1 MKLRLAT
8 ALLAAAIGAICIGQ
22 AGWIYAKG
30 LAAQM
35 LIAAAWG
42 RTERG
47 AADAR
52 PWPWADTRPVARL
65 ALAGDTLVV
74 LEGSSGRNLAFGP
87 THDPASVA
95 PGEPG
100 NSVIAGHRDTHF
112 GVLENMQAGDRVRVD
127 RPGGQSLYF
136 AVSDVRVVDSRHT
149 RIALD
154 ADAPR
159 LTLVTCYPFRAINPG
174 GPMRFVV
181 TADLIANAGITS
193 PRMAHAVSFPQNAL
207 NPESSR
213 PIVSW

>member
-1 MKLRLAT
+1 MKFRFVT
-8 ALLAAAIGAICIGQ
+8 ALLAAAIGALCIGQ
-22 AGWIYAKG
+22 AGWIHAKG

-35 LIAAAWG
+35 LIAAAWM

-47 AADAR
+47 AADAQ

-65 ALAGDTLVV
+65 ALGGDTLVV

-95 PGEPG
+95 PGDIG

-112 GVLENMQAGDRVRVD
+112 GVLEKIQAGDPVRVD
-127 RPGGQSLYF
+127 RPDGRSVYF
-136 AVSDVRVVDSRHT
+136 TVSDVRVVDSRHS

-181 TADLIANAGITS
+181 TAELIADAGITS
-193 PRMAHAVSFPQNAL
+193 PRMAHAVMSPQNAL
-207 NPESSR
+207 NPVSSR
-213 PIVSW
+213 PMVSW